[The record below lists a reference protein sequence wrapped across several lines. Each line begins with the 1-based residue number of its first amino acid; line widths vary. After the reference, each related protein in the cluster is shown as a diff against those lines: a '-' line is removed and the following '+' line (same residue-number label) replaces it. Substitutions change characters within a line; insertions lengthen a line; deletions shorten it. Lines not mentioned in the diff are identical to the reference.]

1 MTVWWKVDLRAIKI
15 KPVKKRRVAKGDDYF
30 STFEEAH
37 NFLLDRFALNKFA
50 AEALVLRCQYNL
62 DKAAE
67 LKEPKS

>member
-15 KPVKKRRVAKGDDYF
+15 KPVKKRCAKGDDYF

-37 NFLLDRFALNKFA
+37 YFLLDRFALNKFA
-50 AEALVLRCQYNL
+50 AEALVLRCQHNW

-67 LKEPKS
+67 LTEPKS